1 MRPRELFFSV
11 RFKNDFK
18 IVGFSKNA
26 AYDKGLCWNWVNAGG
41 HELILRTLF
50 PLEITI
56 HSKGLPYMLERAGL
70 DVQQGKEIEFSD
82 RAFSFLQSYLNQSW
96 LLNFI

>member
-1 MRPRELFFSV
+1 MISE
-11 RFKNDFK
+11 

-41 HELILRTLF
+41 HELTLRTLF

-56 HSKGLPYMLERAGL
+56 RSKGLPYMLERAGL
-70 DVQQGKEIEFSD
+70 DVQQGKENEQTERFRIC
-82 RAFSFLQSYLNQSW
+82 RAAVPEAAY
-96 LLNFI
+96 